1 MLKNMGMIKLPN
13 PASASYS
20 HEMLTLCLD
29 KEIESA
35 YILTGEEIT
44 LLNESIQLFKE
55 YNIDII
61 DGRNEI

>member
-1 MLKNMGMIKLPN
+1 MLRNMGMIKLPN

-29 KEIESA
+29 KEIEAA
-35 YILTGEEIT
+35 YILTVEEIT